1 MTEISLIIPAYNEA
15 AIIQNT
21 VRELDAFMTRAMP
34 GRSFEIIVVDDG
46 STDGMGAKLDALD
59 MPNLRVERHARN
71 RGRGAGVRTGFAAA
85 NGDYVVTL
93 DSDLSYSPDH
103 IPRML
108 APLEQGTADIVL
120 ASAYHPDGVVKNV
133 PWMRARLSFYGNK
146 VLSAG
151 VRGQLHTLTCIVR
164 AYRREVVKRLEL
176 VSDGKDLHIE
186 IIQKANLF
194 GYRLIE
200 IPATLDWRDKSRAKR
215 VGKGSSFPLFALS
228 GTIAS
233 HLVYNY
239 VLRPGA
245 MLFLPVAALSM
256 IIVIG
261 SLTLLGSW
269 VLRTIELM
277 DQGFFVALYAG
288 LRGAL
293 LNGSLTMIITAG
305 SAIVLLVFFAFY
317 FQSLQS
323 KKQFEE
329 LYLLMSRM
337 NDRLKAFE
345 RDRAD

>member
-1 MTEISLIIPAYNEA
+1 M
-15 AIIQNT
+15 
-21 VRELDAFMTRAMP
+21 
-34 GRSFEIIVVDDG
+34 
-46 STDGMGAKLDALD
+46 
-59 MPNLRVERHARN
+59 
-71 RGRGAGVRTGFAAA
+71 
-85 NGDYVVTL
+85 TL

-108 APLEQGTADIVL
+108 APIEEGKADIVL
-120 ASAYHPDGVVKNV
+120 ASAYHPDGVVRNV
-133 PWMRARLSFYGNK
+133 PWMRAKLSYYGNK

-194 GYRLIE
+194 GYRLAE
-200 IPATLDWRDKSRAKR
+200 IPATLDWRDKPRAKR
-215 VGKGSSFPLFALS
+215 VGKGSAFPLFALS

-245 MLFLPVAALSM
+245 MLFLPVAAMSLM
-256 IIVIG
+256 ILIGTLMLLGGWIVRTGTFLDHGLFYAVYYGLRETLVQG
-261 SLTLLGSW
+261 SLTLTL
-269 VLRTIELM
+269 
-277 DQGFFVALYAG
+277 
-288 LRGAL
+288 
-293 LNGSLTMIITAG
+293 TAG
-305 SAIVLLVFFAFY
+305 SAVILLVFFAFY

-329 LYLLMSRM
+329 LYLLMTRM
-337 NDRLKAFE
+337 NDRIKELE
-345 RDRAD
+345 RDKAD

>member
-1 MTEISLIIPAYNEA
+1 MTDVSLIIPAYNEA

-21 VRELDAFMTRAMP
+21 VGELDAFMKRAMP
-34 GRSFEIIVVDDG
+34 GRTFEIIVVDDG
-46 STDGMGAKLDALD
+46 STDGMGDKLDALD
-59 MPNLRVERHARN
+59 MPNLRVERHPRN

-85 NGDYVVTL
+85 IGDYVVTL

-108 APLEQGTADIVL
+108 APLEDGTADIVL
-120 ASAYHPDGVVKNV
+120 ASAYHPDGVVRNV
-133 PWMRARLSFYGNK
+133 PWMRAKLSYYGNK

-176 VSDGKDLHIE
+176 VSNGKDLHIE

-194 GYRLIE
+194 GYRLSE

-215 VGKGSSFPLFALS
+215 VGKGSAFPFFALS

-245 MLFLPVAALSM
+245 MLFLPVAGMSL
-256 IIVIG
+256 IIFIG
-261 SLTLLGSW
+261 TMMLLGGW
-269 VLRTIELM
+269 IVRTVTFM
-277 DQGFFVALYAG
+277 DHGLFYAVYYG
-288 LRGAL
+288 LRETL
-293 LNGSLTMIITAG
+293 VQGSLTMTLTAG
-305 SAIVLLVFFAFY
+305 SAVILLVFFAFY

-329 LYLLMSRM
+329 LYLLMARM
-337 NDRLKAFE
+337 NDRIKDLE
-345 RDRAD
+345 RDKSD

>member
-21 VRELDAFMTRAMP
+21 VGELDTFMKREMP

-85 NGDYVVTL
+85 NGEYVVTL
-93 DSDLSYSPDH
+93 DCDLSYTPDH

-108 APLEQGTADIVL
+108 APLERGEADIVL
-120 ASAYHPDGVVKNV
+120 ASAYHPDGMVKNV
-133 PWMRARLSFYGNK
+133 PWMRAKISYYGNK

-151 VRGQLHTLTCIVR
+151 VRGQLYTLTCIVR
-164 AYRREVVKRLEL
+164 AYRREVVKKLEL
-176 VSDGKDLHIE
+176 ISDSKDLHLE

-194 GYRLIE
+194 GYRLAE
-200 IPATLDWRDKSRAKR
+200 IPATLDWRDKARAKR
-215 VGKGSSFPLFALS
+215 VGKGGAFPLFALS

-245 MLFLPVAALSM
+245 TLFLPVAALSVM
-256 IIVIG
+256 IFVG
-261 SLTLLGSW
+261 TMMLLGSW
-269 VLRTIELM
+269 IMRTIELM
-277 DQGFFVALYAG
+277 DRGFFVALYAG
-288 LRGAL
+288 LRDAL
-293 LNGSLTMIITAG
+293 LNGSLTLMLTAG
-305 SAIVLLVFFAFY
+305 STVVLLVFFAFY

-329 LYLLMSRM
+329 LYILMARM
-337 NDRLKAFE
+337 NDRLKDLE
-345 RDRAD
+345 RDKSD

>member
-15 AIIQNT
+15 AIIQAT
-21 VRELDAFMTRAMP
+21 VGELDAFMKRGMP
-34 GRSFEIIVVDDG
+34 GRTFEIIVVDDG
-46 STDGMGAKLDALD
+46 STDGMADKLTALD

-85 NGDYVVTL
+85 VGEYVVTL

-108 APLEQGTADIVL
+108 APLEEGKADIVL
-120 ASAYHPDGVVKNV
+120 ASAYHPDGVVRNV
-133 PWMRARLSFYGNK
+133 PWMRAKLSYYGNK

-164 AYRREVVKRLEL
+164 AYRREVVKKLEL

-194 GYRLIE
+194 GYRLTE

-256 IIVIG
+256 IIFIGCLMLLGGWVIRIFSYIDHG
-261 SLTLLGSW
+261 FFAALYIGLRETLL
-269 VLRTIELM
+269 E
-277 DQGFFVALYAG
+277 
-288 LRGAL
+288 
-293 LNGSLTMIITAG
+293 GSLTMMLTAG
-305 SAIVLLVFFAFY
+305 SAVILLVFFAFY

-337 NDRLKAFE
+337 NDRLKDLE
-345 RDRAD
+345 RGKSD